1 MDTILIVLTL
11 VSSVTAITTSAV
23 AWRMARRER
32 ERSEAR
38 IAALATNIHDGPDS
52 GVPEDDDRTLASGE
66 AFRTE
71 MFAAAAEPEQPQSR
85 AFAMA
90 AAGALVAATVLALVL
105 AFGGPSSSASA
116 PVLAAAPAAAP
127 AQPGPLE
134 LVALGHA
141 RDADRLTVRGVL
153 RNPSTGSEVVRL
165 TAVVLLFDPEGRFIT
180 SGRAAVDAAAIGP
193 GGETSFSVTVP
204 GASEVGRYRVSFRTD
219 DGVIPHVDRRT

>member
-32 ERSEAR
+32 DRSEAR
-38 IAALATNIHDGPDS
+38 MAALATSIHDERDS
-52 GVPEDDDRTLASGE
+52 GLAPEDDDRTLTSGD
-66 AFRTE
+66 AFRNE
-71 MFAAAAEPEQPQSR
+71 MFASTPEPEQSR
-85 AFAMA
+85 VFAMA
-90 AAGALVAATVLALVL
+90 AAGALVGTTVVALVL
-105 AFGGPSSSASA
+105 VFGGSASSASA

-134 LVALGHA
+134 LVALGHE
-141 RDADRLTVRGVL
+141 RDAERLTVRGVL

-165 TAVVLLFDPEGRFIT
+165 TAVVLLFNHEGRFIT

-193 GGETSFSVTVP
+193 GGETAFSVTVP
-204 GASEVGRYRVSFRTD
+204 GAAEVGRYRVSFRTD